1 MRTIPVSLSA
11 CLRWEKT
18 EFSLSSD
25 FPSFLPGQTGD
36 TLGSLEIL
44 LTQGKGFAVFGN
56 FQGLNLVPP
65 SGDGKRQQ
73 VKARHIIGPGKLIVT
88 DPSAEQ
94 SAFFSNA
101 HIFNSVWLSRVCVEV
116 PQSAGP

>member
-56 FQGLNLVPP
+56 FQSLNLVPP

-73 VKARHIIGPGKLIVT
+73 VKAGHIIGPGKT
-88 DPSAEQ
+88 DRRRSLCRTV
-94 SAFFSNA
+94 SFF
-101 HIFNSVWLSRVCVEV
+101 FK
-116 PQSAGP
+116 GPYLQFGLVVQGLC